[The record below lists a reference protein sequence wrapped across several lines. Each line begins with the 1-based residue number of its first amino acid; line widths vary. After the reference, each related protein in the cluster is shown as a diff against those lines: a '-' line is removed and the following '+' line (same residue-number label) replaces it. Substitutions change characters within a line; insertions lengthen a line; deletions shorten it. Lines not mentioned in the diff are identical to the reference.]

1 MHTLGFSWLKAVL
14 KKRIPTGFAFPYSW
28 NNGGGWGWGGM
39 KFSLQIDLFTN
50 VLSSKSI
57 YNKQAAETPAPDEAG

>member
-28 NNGGGWGWGGM
+28 NKGGGGM

>member
-14 KKRIPTGFAFPYSW
+14 KKRIPTGLAFPYSG
-28 NNGGGWGWGGM
+28 NNRGKKKM

>member
-1 MHTLGFSWLKAVL
+1 MEQ
-14 KKRIPTGFAFPYSW
+14 R
-28 NNGGGWGWGGM
+28 GGWGWGGM